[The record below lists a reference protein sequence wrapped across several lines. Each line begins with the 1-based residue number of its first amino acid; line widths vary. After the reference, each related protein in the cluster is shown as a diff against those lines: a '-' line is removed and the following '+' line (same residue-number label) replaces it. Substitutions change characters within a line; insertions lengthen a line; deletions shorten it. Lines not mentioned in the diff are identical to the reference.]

1 MERTDL
7 TKKVL
12 RFAPSPTGYLHVGNI
27 RTALFNYLQAKKLGA
42 EFILRLDDTDSERSS
57 QHFID
62 QIKRDLDWLG
72 IHWDRIEQQSLRIE
86 RYRDV
91 LTKLGNQ
98 KMVYECFETSS
109 ELEIKRKKQQKR
121 GLPPVYD
128 REALKLSEAKKDALR
143 NEMDGHWRFLLS
155 GENVTWRDEI
165 AKEINVRT
173 SVVSDPI
180 LVKGNG
186 QFLYTLASVIDD
198 SDFGVTNVVR
208 GIDHL
213 TNTAVQIEIFRKLSA
228 VVPVFGHHS
237 LIVDSSGENFSK
249 RTGSLSI
256 KSLREAGIEPGA
268 IVSKLV
274 SLGTGDGIKLK
285 KNINEFIQEFSLSKY
300 GTASVRF
307 EKEVLAS
314 VSSKLLSNLSVDEI
328 SGLLSSIGVPNEMK
342 EDFWIMAKDNI
353 DTKQELADIWKLCKD
368 GVKKPIIA
376 PEDKQFIKLAISLI
390 GEYPREKDSW
400 QKLTDQL
407 KTLTGRKGK
416 DLFMP
421 LRSFLTGKKD
431 GPDMKKLFPLM
442 QKIQKPGSS

>member
-1 MERTDL
+1 M
-7 TKKVL
+7 
-12 RFAPSPTGYLHVGNI
+12 RFAPSPTGYLHIGNI

-72 IHWDRIEQQSLRIE
+72 INWDRIEQQSLRIE

-98 KMVYECFETSS
+98 NMVYECFETSS

-128 REALKLSEAKKDALR
+128 REALKLSEAEKDALR
-143 NEMDGHWRFLLS
+143 NQRGGHWRFLLS
-155 GENVTWRDEI
+155 GENVTWQDEI
-165 AKEINVRT
+165 AGEINVRT

-198 SDFGVTNVVR
+198 SDFGITNVVR

-228 VVPVFGHHS
+228 IVPVFGHHS

-285 KNINEFIQEFSLSKY
+285 NNIDEFTQTSSLSKY
-300 GTASVRF
+300 STAPVRF
-307 EKEVLAS
+307 EKQVLAT
-314 VSSKLLSNLSVDEI
+314 SSRKLLSSLGVDEI

-353 DTKQELADIWKLCKD
+353 DA
-368 GVKKPIIA
+368 
-376 PEDKQFIKLAISLI
+376 
-390 GEYPREKDSW
+390 
-400 QKLTDQL
+400 
-407 KTLTGRKGK
+407 RKN
-416 DLFMP
+416 
-421 LRSFLTGKKD
+421 
-431 GPDMKKLFPLM
+431 
-442 QKIQKPGSS
+442 

>member
-1 MERTDL
+1 MERIDL

-27 RTALFNYLQAKKLGA
+27 RTALFNYLQAKKLDA

-62 QIKRDLDWLG
+62 QIKRDLEWIG
-72 IHWDRIEQQSLRIE
+72 INWDRIEQQSLRIE

-91 LTKLGNQ
+91 LTKFGDQNL
-98 KMVYECFETSS
+98 VYECFETSL

-128 REALKLSEAKKDALR
+128 REALKLSVSEKDALR
-143 NEMDGHWRFLLS
+143 SKIDGYWRFLLS

-165 AKEINVRT
+165 AGDINVRT

-213 TNTAVQIEIFRKLSA
+213 TNTAVQIEIFRNLSSII
-228 VVPVFGHHS
+228 PVFGHHS

-274 SLGTGDGIKLK
+274 SLGTGDGLELK
-285 KNINEFIQEFSLSKY
+285 NNIDEFIQKFSLSKFS
-300 GTASVRF
+300 TAPVRF
-307 EKEVLAS
+307 EKEALETIS
-314 VSSKLLSNLSVDEI
+314 RKLLSNLKVDEI
-328 SGLLSSIGVPNEMK
+328 SGVLDMIGVPNEMK

-353 DTKQELADIWKLCKD
+353 LTKEDLADIWSLCKD
-368 GVKKPIIA
+368 GAHSPVIA
-376 PEDKQFIKLAISLI
+376 PEDKEFIDVAISLM
-390 GEYPREKDSW
+390 GQYPRENDSW

-407 KTLTGRKGK
+407 KTITGRKGK
-416 DLFMP
+416 NLFMP
-421 LRSFLTGKKD
+421 LRSFLTGKED

>member
-1 MERTDL
+1 MERIDL

-27 RTALFNYLQAKKLGA
+27 RTALFNYLQAKKLDA

-62 QIKRDLDWLG
+62 QIKRDLEWIG
-72 IHWDRIEQQSLRIE
+72 INWDRIEQQSLRIE

-91 LTKLGNQ
+91 LTKFGDQNL
-98 KMVYECFETSS
+98 VYECFETSL

-128 REALKLSEAKKDALR
+128 REALKLSVSEKDALR
-143 NEMDGHWRFLLS
+143 SKIDGYWRFLLS

-165 AKEINVRT
+165 AGDINVRT

-213 TNTAVQIEIFRKLSA
+213 TNTAVQIEIFRNLSSII
-228 VVPVFGHHS
+228 PVFGHHS

-256 KSLREAGIEPGA
+256 KSLRETGIEPGA

-274 SLGTGDGIKLK
+274 SLGTGDGLELK
-285 KNINEFIQEFSLSKY
+285 NNIDEFIQKFSLSKFS
-300 GTASVRF
+300 TAPVRF
-307 EKEVLAS
+307 EKEVLETIS
-314 VSSKLLSNLSVDEI
+314 RKLLSNLKVDEI
-328 SGLLSSIGVPNEMK
+328 SGVLDMIGVPNEMK

-353 DTKQELADIWKLCKD
+353 LTKEDLADIWSLCKD
-368 GVKKPIIA
+368 GAHSPVIA
-376 PEDKQFIKLAISLI
+376 PEDKEFIDVAISLM
-390 GEYPREKDSW
+390 GQYPRENDSW

-407 KTLTGRKGK
+407 KTITGRKGK
-416 DLFMP
+416 NLFMP
-421 LRSFLTGKKD
+421 LRSFLTGKED

>member
-1 MERTDL
+1 MERIDL
-7 TKKVL
+7 TKTVL

-42 EFILRLDDTDSERSS
+42 EFILRIDDTDSERSS

-72 IHWDRIEQQSLRIE
+72 INWDRIEQQSLRIE

-91 LTKLGNQ
+91 LNKLGDQN
-98 KMVYECFETSS
+98 MVYECFETPL

-128 REALKLSEAKKDALR
+128 RGALELNVAEKDALR
-143 NEMDGHWRFLLS
+143 NKIDSHWRFLLS
-155 GENVTWRDEI
+155 GGNVTWQDEI
-165 AKEINVRT
+165 AGEINVRT

-213 TNTAVQIEIFRKLSA
+213 TNTAVQIEIFRSLSS
-228 VVPVFGHHS
+228 VVPAFGHHS
-237 LIVDSSGENFSK
+237 LIVDGSGENFSK

-256 KSLREAGIEPGA
+256 KGLRETGIEPGA

-274 SLGTGDGIKLK
+274 SLGTGDGLELK
-285 KNINEFIQEFSLSKY
+285 NNINEFIQKFSLSKFS
-300 GTASVRF
+300 TAPVRF
-307 EKEVLAS
+307 EKEVLETIS
-314 VSSKLLSNLSVDEI
+314 RKLLSSLDVDEI
-328 SGLLSSIGVPNEMK
+328 SGVLDMIGVPNEMK

-353 DTKQELADIWKLCKD
+353 YTKEELADIWHLCKD
-368 GVKKPIIA
+368 GANSPVIA
-376 PEDKQFIKLAISLI
+376 PEDKQFIDVAISLI

-407 KTLTGRKGK
+407 KIITGRKGK
-416 DLFMP
+416 GLFMP

-431 GPDMKKLFPLM
+431 GPDMRKLFPLM
-442 QKIQKPGSS
+442 QKIQKPKSS